1 MVVGHLGL
9 LALDGHMPNFNE
21 VKRRVVHT
29 VQRRLVNPVGR
40 QLPVTMLETIGRKS
54 GEPRHTAI
62 GGRVIDGAFWLV
74 SEHGD
79 HADFVRNIKANPAVR
94 VRINGEWRSGTAHL
108 VPDDDPVE
116 RLRQLRQ
123 LNSAVV
129 RVMGTDLLS
138 VRVDLD

>member
-1 MVVGHLGL
+1 MVVGHSGPF
-9 LALDGHMPNFNE
+9 ALDEHMPNINE

-79 HADFVRNIKANPAVR
+79 HADFVRNIK
-94 VRINGEWRSGTAHL
+94 RIPLCACVSTVNGAAAPHIWSPTTTRSRGCGSS
-108 VPDDDPVE
+108 P
-116 RLRQLRQ
+116 
-123 LNSAVV
+123 S
-129 RVMGTDLLS
+129 
-138 VRVDLD
+138 

>member
-1 MVVGHLGL
+1 MVGHLRL
-9 LALDGHMPNFNE
+9 FALDGDMPNFNE

-40 QLPVTMLETIGRKS
+40 QLPVTMLETIGRTS

-94 VRINGEWRSGTAHL
+94 LRINGDWRTGTAYL
-108 VPDDDPVE
+108 MPDDDPVA
-116 RLRQLRQ
+116 RLRRLPQM
-123 LNSAVV
+123 NSAVV

>member
-1 MVVGHLGL
+1 MVGHLRL
-9 LALDGHMPNFNE
+9 LALDGDMPNFND
-21 VKRRVVHT
+21 VKRRIVHT
-29 VQRRLVNPVGR
+29 VQRHVANPVGR

-94 VRINGEWRSGTAHL
+94 VRINGEWRTGTAHPM
-108 VPDDDPVE
+108 PDDDPVA
-116 RLRQLRQ
+116 RLRKLPQM
-123 LNSAVV
+123 NSAVV
-129 RVMGTDLLS
+129 RMMGTDLLS

>member
-1 MVVGHLGL
+1 M
-9 LALDGHMPNFNE
+9 ALDGDMAEFNDI
-21 VKRRVVHT
+21 KRRVVHT
-29 VQRRLVNPVGR
+29 VQRRVVNPVGR

-79 HADFVRNIKANPAVR
+79 RADYVRNIKANPAVR
-94 VRINGEWRSGTAHL
+94 VRIDGQWRTGTAHL
-108 VPDDDPVE
+108 VPEDDPQA
-116 RLRQLRQ
+116 RLRLLPQM
-123 LNSAVV
+123 NSAVV